1 MGEETKSSSTTILH
15 TAEGEKPK
23 KVATAT
29 AVEEESN
36 KVVVATLKE
45 KLKKIA
51 FAEGEK
57 LKNDTVPSEGGEELK
72 KLVTQKTID
81 EVIFEVEPCTVKEME
96 VVQSF
101 IDAHGGDVSSVE

>member
-36 KVVVATLKE
+36 KVVATLKE